1 MTLYLFLSQFCPLKQ
16 LMMTPQHILAILRP
30 LEHPPIEIW
39 SSNSLEINILKL
51 DSRGFM
57 MLPLMDGEQRIS
69 IDNAI
74 RRDGLWLSLKQL
86 RISSLAASQQ
96 LIGNRYPHSHL
107 SISPAC
113 TRFCSVWMRAANTLS
128 PAEMKRLLDVGVV
141 TVQGLGEEG
150 MS

>member
-86 RISSLAASQQ
+86 RILSLAASQQ
-96 LIGNRYPHSHL
+96 LNGIPQITL
-107 SISPAC
+107 WSISPAP
-113 TRFCSVWMRAANTLS
+113 TRSCSVWMRAANTLS
-128 PAEMKRLLDVGVV
+128 PAETEMLLDVTGI
-141 TVQGLGEEG
+141 TVRGLALVG